1 MSRRA
6 QNPWI
11 DLSADMARLGVESG
25 SVIGLRLMRLAFGSV
40 DSQAETALMVSEKA
54 KAALDAQFLFAR
66 SLMNGQGHLA
76 PSRTVALYRRRVQA
90 NQRRLTRKP

>member
-11 DLSADMARLGVESG
+11 DLGADMARLGVESS
-25 SVIGLRLMRLAFGSV
+25 SVIGLRLMRLALGSV

-54 KAALDAQFLFAR
+54 KAAIDAQFLFAR
-66 SLMNGQGHLA
+66 SLMTGQGHLA